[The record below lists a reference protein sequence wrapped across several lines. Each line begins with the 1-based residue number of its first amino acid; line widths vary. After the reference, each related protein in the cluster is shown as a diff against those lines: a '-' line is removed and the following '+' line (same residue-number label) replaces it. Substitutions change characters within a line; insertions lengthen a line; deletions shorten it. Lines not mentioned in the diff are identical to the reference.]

1 MILHLYFARRFLRVF
16 FGIFAVF
23 FLLTGMIDLVE
34 QMRKLANVD
43 VSLGRVLE
51 LVLLNIPKGLYD
63 ILPLIM
69 ILATLTLFLTLGR
82 TSELVV
88 VRAAGRS
95 ALHTLVSPLIVAF
108 LIGVLTV
115 AVLNPIVASTS
126 TRYTDLY
133 EQYRSGGADTLSL
146 SAEGLWLRQGGTDG
160 QTVIRAARANPQ
172 ATELYDVT
180 MLTYA
185 PQSPDG
191 AGGGPVRRIEAAK
204 AQLIRGAWAL
214 EKVKVWPLENGVNS
228 EAGAQQMSTYEL
240 PSALTEERIRD
251 SFGEPSAIAIWDLPA
266 YIAQLEQAG
275 FSARRHSVWFQME
288 LARPLFLVAMVL
300 IASAFTMR
308 PARFGK
314 TGEAVTAT
322 ILLGFT
328 LYYIRNFAQV
338 LGENG
343 QIPVLL
349 AAWAPPV
356 ASVLLAIGILLQ
368 MEDG

>member
-1 MILHLYFARRFLRVF
+1 MILHRYFARRFLRAF
-16 FGIFAVF
+16 LGIFAVF

-34 QMRKLANVD
+34 QMRKLSNVD

-51 LVLLNIPKGLYD
+51 LVLLNIPKGIYD

-69 ILATLTLFLTLGR
+69 ILATLALFLTLAR
-82 TSELVV
+82 SSELVV

-108 LIGVLTV
+108 VIGVLTV

-133 EQYRSGGADTLSL
+133 EKYRSGGADTLSL
-146 SAEGLWLRQGGTDG
+146 SAEGLWLRQGGDEG

-185 PQSPDG
+185 PQTPTG
-191 AGGGPVRRIEAAK
+191 GGGPVRRIEAAK
-204 AQLIRGAWAL
+204 AQLVRGAWAL
-214 EKVKVWPLENGVNS
+214 QDVKIWPLENGVNS
-228 EAGAQQMSTYEL
+228 EAGSQQMASYEL
-240 PSALTEERIRD
+240 PSTLTEERIRD
-251 SFGEPSAIAIWDLPA
+251 SFGEPSAIPIWELPA

-288 LARPLFLVAMVL
+288 LARPLFLVAMVM